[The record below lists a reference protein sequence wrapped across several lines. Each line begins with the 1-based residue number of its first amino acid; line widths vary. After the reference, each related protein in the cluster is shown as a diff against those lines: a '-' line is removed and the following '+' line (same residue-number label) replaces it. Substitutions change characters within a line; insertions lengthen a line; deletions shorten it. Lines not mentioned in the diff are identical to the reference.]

1 MERREG
7 RKAFVTFRSEITEM
21 RAVCLL
27 AAVVCASAASGGLRD
42 DNRDIRT
49 RAFQRGQRGENN
61 FADDTET
68 FEGTLQAKI
77 VIDQEALQKSMAAA
91 TEAGSKEAATKTLAA
106 DEAAAKA
113 AVKAAAENLEKAA
126 EYKGQRKEKEAKA
139 YEGIGKAETTT
150 KNEAAAKVEAK
161 TIAAAEV
168 TAKTEAAAEL
178 VAKAEATTKAAGERR
193 EKEEQQAM
201 EAQQKQNEAE
211 QAAERATKEKEDK
224 ANAAEADHKGE
235 QADKAENAAKQQAAA
250 DENAQKA
257 TERAAKAAES
267 DEKTAAAERLRKDEE
282 AAERAA
288 KEKEDKAAIEEA
300 ELKAWERT
308 DKSEKAGKAAAE
320 RAAKD
325 AVIEAAAKEEARQAE
340 RAIKVSAELA
350 AKAAAAAEKA
360 YKQDGSEKAHKS
372 YSEKMDKSSVMQP
385 TPPPTPVYSGC
396 HASGW
401 FKPTS
406 VAKATCTSE
415 QRPSYDPM
423 AMGGEPAGTC
433 EQDESGNAAKLLAGG
448 ETFLRAA
455 SGSGKVYSFAY
466 AFDSASWI
474 DELHL
479 EGRSTGAMAAH
490 NDNRFYATFST
501 DGELWSDEHAI
512 ADCQDLSHG
521 KCTLRLSKQ
530 VKMSYV
536 KLIVRSSCTA
546 CNNAD
551 YVKSLRVK
559 CAASGIVASALTT
572 PTCAP
577 VPERCTLQG
586 VPSLRLGSDTCAW
599 GLVQLGPQGLR
610 FSASKCVSRRNFCGA
625 QRDNSCGASVAPVAS
640 RLTITTTGSA
650 KSYVNLHEDGTVDF
664 EVPNGGCVEHIAAA
678 PKVSK
683 GAHFQDIKRGSDAYI
698 MYEETGSVGL
708 KLYTQGLDIDC
719 TTVSGGGVSIK
730 K

>member
-1 MERREG
+1 
-7 RKAFVTFRSEITEM
+7 
-21 RAVCLL
+21 
-27 AAVVCASAASGGLRD
+27 
-42 DNRDIRT
+42 
-49 RAFQRGQRGENN
+49 
-61 FADDTET
+61 
-68 FEGTLQAKI
+68 
-77 VIDQEALQKSMAAA
+77 
-91 TEAGSKEAATKTLAA
+91 
-106 DEAAAKA
+106 
-113 AVKAAAENLEKAA
+113 
-126 EYKGQRKEKEAKA
+126 
-139 YEGIGKAETTT
+139 
-150 KNEAAAKVEAK
+150 
-161 TIAAAEV
+161 
-168 TAKTEAAAEL
+168 
-178 VAKAEATTKAAGERR
+178 
-193 EKEEQQAM
+193 M

-211 QAAERATKEKEDK
+211 EAAERATKEKADK
-224 ANAAEADHKGE
+224 TNAAEVDHKGE
-235 QADKAENAAKQQAAA
+235 QAGKAENAAKQQAAA

-257 TERAAKAAES
+257 TERTAKAAES

-396 HASGW
+396 HAGGW

-406 VAKATCTSE
+406 VAKATCTCV

-466 AFDSASWI
+466 AFDGASWI
-474 DELHL
+474 NELHL

-536 KLIVRSSCTA
+536 KLIVRSSCTG

-559 CAASGIVASALTT
+559 CAASGIVASALTS

-625 QRDNSCGASVAPVAS
+625 QRDTSCGASVAPVAS

-683 GAHFQDIKRGSDAYI
+683 GAHFQDPTRGSDAYI

-719 TTVSGGGVSIK
+719 TAVSGGGVSIK